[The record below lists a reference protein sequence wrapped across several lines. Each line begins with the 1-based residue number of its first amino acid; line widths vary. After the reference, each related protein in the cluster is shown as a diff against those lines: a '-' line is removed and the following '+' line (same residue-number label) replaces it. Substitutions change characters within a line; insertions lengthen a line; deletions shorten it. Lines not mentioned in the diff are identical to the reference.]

1 MCWWFEPFKRQLC
14 TDPGYTVCQRRYRER
29 KKAKAN
35 ELKSAVSC
43 LQDKVQELS
52 MVHAEK
58 SELQVRQPLPRNDCS
73 QPWAVAS
80 NQGEVASPEEF
91 SGSLHRPVPSLPY
104 GPLDAFR
111 GVRVIS

>member
-1 MCWWFEPFKRQLC
+1 ML
-14 TDPGYTVCQRRYRER
+14 RRYRER

-58 SELQVRQPLPRNDCS
+58 SELQV
-73 QPWAVAS
+73 
-80 NQGEVASPEEF
+80 
-91 SGSLHRPVPSLPY
+91 
-104 GPLDAFR
+104 
-111 GVRVIS
+111 